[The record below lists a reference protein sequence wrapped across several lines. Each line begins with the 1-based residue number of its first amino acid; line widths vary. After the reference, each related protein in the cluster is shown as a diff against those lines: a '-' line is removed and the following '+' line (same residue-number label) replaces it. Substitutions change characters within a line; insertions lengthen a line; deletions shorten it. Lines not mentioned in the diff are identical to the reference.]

1 MNSRLKI
8 EKRACV
14 GRRRYTD
21 NGGSVFS
28 RGTARPTEDDSC
40 ATFTIGEITYRSQPP
55 LNSGE
60 AETIND
66 QLEALELD
74 RS

>member
-1 MNSRLKI
+1 MKPILLI

-14 GRRRYTD
+14 GRRAYTD

-28 RGTARPTEDDSC
+28 RQTGRPTIDDSF
-40 ATFTIGEITYRSQPP
+40 ATFSISGVRYYSERPA
-55 LNSGE
+55 NSGD

-66 QLEALELD
+66 QLERMERAFA
-74 RS
+74 